1 MAGFLSPATREQ
13 IRAASDIV
21 DIIGSYVPLKKNGAN
36 FTALCPFHKEKSPSF
51 NVNPHKQIFHC
62 FGCHKGG
69 DVFTFVKDY
78 ENIGFMDAVRRL
90 AERAKIPLEFEN
102 TPGAQESRHLKD
114 QLLDIHEQL
123 TTRWQNCLA
132 NEAAGQLARDYLA
145 KRGVSADAI
154 KLFRIGAAPELW
166 DDTVNW
172 AKGKNFPIEIV
183 EKAGLIIKKEET
195 GRHYDRFRGRLMF
208 PICDEQGRVVGFSG
222 RVLSGDEKTAK
233 YVNSPETPIFT
244 KSKIFFGLDKSKRA
258 ILDAGF
264 AIICEGQLDLIAC
277 FTNGVQ
283 NIVAPQG
290 TAFTES
296 HARIIKRYANEVV
309 LCFDSDNAGQNA
321 IVRSLDHLLA
331 SGLAVRVAVV
341 PSPHDPDSFI
351 KANGGGAFNDIIKN
365 AAGFFDYYLNR
376 LCATNEINSDK
387 GRLVILKSMAEAVHK
402 TGNSVLVDTY
412 AQKTALRLGVAVE
425 SVRAEFSKFKVQGSE
440 FRVQEPDADE
450 TLNPEPERLN
460 PPSPLELHLLKLLLL
475 HDELVVTA
483 VPNLDVNW
491 ILHPHI
497 RQIVDLRFAAHEHE
511 TWHNLA
517 EFLDSCES
525 AEQRNFITEAVTE
538 DRKIPN
544 PETQLADM
552 ALKLRNQFLDRQIGA
567 LTQKISQPQITDDER
582 VALLREQMQLKEQKR
597 APLSTLEK

>member
-1 MAGFLSPATREQ
+1 
-13 IRAASDIV
+13 
-21 DIIGSYVPLKKNGAN
+21 
-36 FTALCPFHKEKSPSF
+36 
-51 NVNPHKQIFHC
+51 
-62 FGCHKGG
+62 
-69 DVFTFVKDY
+69 
-78 ENIGFMDAVRRL
+78 
-90 AERAKIPLEFEN
+90 
-102 TPGAQESRHLKD
+102 
-114 QLLDIHEQL
+114 
-123 TTRWQNCLA
+123 
-132 NEAAGQLARDYLA
+132 
-145 KRGVSADAI
+145 
-154 KLFRIGAAPELW
+154 
-166 DDTVNW
+166 
-172 AKGKNFPIEIV
+172 
-183 EKAGLIIKKEET
+183 
-195 GRHYDRFRGRLMF
+195 MF
-208 PICDEQGRVVGFSG
+208 PICDEQGRVIGFSG

-341 PSPHDPDSFI
+341 PTPHDPDSFI
-351 KANGGGAFNDIIKN
+351 KSNGGAAFNELIKN

-387 GRLVILKSMAEAVHK
+387 GRLVILKSMAESVHK
-402 TGNSVLVDTY
+402 TGNFVLIDTY
-412 AQKTALRLGVAVE
+412 AQKTALRLGVPPE
-425 SVRAEFSKFKVQGSE
+425 SVRTEFKKNPAPHTATRAGEEESFESAEPVAE
-440 FRVQEPDADE
+440 AA
-450 TLNPEPERLN
+450 
-460 PPSPLELHLLKLLLL
+460 PPSPIELHLLKLLLQ
-475 HDELVVTA
+475 HDELIATA
-483 VPNLDVNW
+483 ALNLDVNW
-491 ILHPHI
+491 ILHPHV
-497 RQIVDLRFAAHEHE
+497 RQIVDLRFAAQEHE

-525 AEQRNFITEAVTE
+525 PEQRNLITEAVAE

-552 ALKLRNQFLDRQIGA
+552 TLKLRNQFLDRQIGA
-567 LTQKISQPQITDDER
+567 LTQKISQPQIADDEK
-582 VALLREQMQLKEQKR
+582 VALLREQMQLKELKR
-597 APLSTLEK
+597 APLSPLKK

>member
-114 QLLDIHEQL
+114 QLLDVHEQL

-132 NEAAGQLARDYLA
+132 NEAAGQLARDYLT
-145 KRGVSADAI
+145 KRGVSGDAI

-172 AKGKNFPIEIV
+172 AKSKNFPLETV
-183 EKAGLIIKKEET
+183 EQAGLIIKKEET

-341 PSPHDPDSFI
+341 PAPHDPDSFI
-351 KANGGGAFNDIIKN
+351 KANGGRAFNELIQN
-365 AAGFFDYYLNR
+365 AEGFFDYYLNR

-412 AQKTALRLGVAVE
+412 AQKTALRLGVPPE
-425 SVRAEFSKFKVQGSE
+425 SVRAEFKKNPTSHAAPRESE
-440 FRVQEPDADE
+440 EDSFETAEPVAE
-450 TLNPEPERLN
+450 AA
-460 PPSPLELHLLKLLLL
+460 PPSSLEFHLLKLLLSQDEFVPWAAL
-475 HDELVVTA
+475 HLA
-483 VPNLDVNW
+483 VNW
-491 ILHPHI
+491 ISHPDV
-497 RQIVDLRFAAHEHE
+497 RQIVDLRLAAQEHE

-525 AEQRNFITEAVTE
+525 AEQRSLITEAVAE

-552 ALKLRNQFLDRQIGA
+552 TLKLRNQFFDRQIGA
-567 LTQKISQPQITDDER
+567 LTQKISQPQLTDDEK
-582 VALLREQMQLKEQKR
+582 VALLREQMKLKEQKR
-597 APLSTLEK
+597 QPLSQLEK